1 MRTGI
6 SVTKGK
12 VSGRAT
18 FTRGIFEEL
27 GMKNEEFSEEP
38 KVEVRVTA
46 DGSATLF
53 VPVLNE
59 HYHSRHGAR
68 QESAHVF
75 IAHGLKPLL
84 AAGAGTARPLH
95 ILEIGLGTGL
105 NALLT
110 LVAVGGVPNV
120 AIAYDGLETYP
131 LPPAVVA
138 ALQPEWDQLGAP
150 LNALFAAL
158 HAAPWNAPAAL
169 QPLFTLRKLHQPL
182 EEAALLP
189 GRYNLIYFDAFAP
202 EKQPELWTE
211 AVFAQLH
218 NAAAPG
224 AVLVSYCAQ
233 GQFRRNL
240 RAAGWLVEKLP
251 GPPGKREMTRAV
263 KPGPAEN

>member
-1 MRTGI
+1 MRNEQF
-6 SVTKGK
+6 
-12 VSGRAT
+12 SG
-18 FTRGIFEEL
+18 
-27 GMKNEEFSEEP
+27 EP

-53 VPVLNE
+53 VPALDE

-75 IAHGLKPLL
+75 IKHGLEPLL
-84 AAGAGTARPLH
+84 RTGFGAQRPLR

-105 NALLT
+105 NAVLT
-110 LVAVGGVPNV
+110 LEAT
-120 AIAYDGLETYP
+120 AATAAHIEYDGLETYP

-138 ALQPEWDQLGAP
+138 ALQPEWDQQGAP
-150 LNALFAAL
+150 LNTLFAAL
-158 HAAPWNAPAAL
+158 HAAPWDTPVALRPGFVLTKMHQSLQAAAL
-169 QPLFTLRKLHQPL
+169 PPAH
-182 EEAALLP
+182 
-189 GRYNLIYFDAFAP
+189 YCLIYFDAFAP

-211 AVFAQLH
+211 AVFAQLYA
-218 NAAAPG
+218 AAAPG

-240 RAAGWLVEKLP
+240 RAAGWLTEKLP

-263 KPGPAEN
+263 K